1 MNTERDIL
9 VKKKINKKILQYSL
23 ELQKNNSITSNPT
36 LQYF

>member
-9 VKKKINKKILQYSL
+9 VKKKILQYSL